1 MSKRN
6 QGTALLL
13 NKNQVCDMYDYVCTA
28 LSNHFDACKKEYIK
42 HMDRELQL
50 RLGNSIARDIRPSW
64 CTFARDLNQLQQRSI
79 ETWVLTADQHDAIVM
94 VLMKLAEKMN
104 TFEVRLP
111 TISRGELNA
120 SRIVPEGR

>member
-1 MSKRN
+1 MHYETVSLRDVLSLIRGSRRQAIMS
-6 QGTALLL
+6 
-13 NKNQVCDMYDYVCTA
+13 V
-28 LSNHFDACKKEYIK
+28 NHEYIGEPDYIR

-50 RLGNSIARDIRPSW
+50 KLGNSIARDIQPSW
-64 CTFARDLNQLQQRSI
+64 YTFTRDPNQLQQRSI

-94 VLMKLAEKMN
+94 VLMKLAEKMQ

-120 SRIVPEGR
+120 SPFITEGR